1 MSTQF
6 SILNEHEAILISM
19 TGHVSEEDINEMRQR
34 TTEIAAET
42 GFSRFVMDIEDVL
55 SIAEGSPFAVFEL
68 GSKFRSS
75 GFPLQTQTAVIM
87 PTDAKAREQA
97 ELMHTV
103 QVNRGRGRLQY
114 VDSLDDGL
122 AWVSSCDD

>member
-19 TGHVSEEDINEMRQR
+19 TGHVSEEDINEMRLR

-75 GFPLQTQTAVIM
+75 SFPLQTQTAVIM